1 MDSAIHRDA
10 RARLAR
16 RVPAHRPWPQ
26 KSAERNQSQETA
38 RRRRIMAP
46 VACICCHAFMDQWRR
61 HSKGTTMQ
69 LNIGHLSSPI
79 GTLTLAWDDAGLR
92 ALDFHGFEDRFQRLL
107 ASHYGACELNT
118 TPIPAL
124 FRHPIEAYFAG
135 DFSLLDLIPTCTN
148 GTRFQQQVWAALREI
163 PAGTTLSYGAL
174 ASKIGKP
181 NATRAVGRA
190 NGANPIGIVVP

>member
-1 MDSAIHRDA
+1 
-10 RARLAR
+10 
-16 RVPAHRPWPQ
+16 
-26 KSAERNQSQETA
+26 
-38 RRRRIMAP
+38 
-46 VACICCHAFMDQWRR
+46 
-61 HSKGTTMQ
+61 MQ

-190 NGANPIGIVVP
+190 NGANPIGIVVPCHRVIGADGSLTGYGGGMDRKQWLLEHERAHAFRLTA